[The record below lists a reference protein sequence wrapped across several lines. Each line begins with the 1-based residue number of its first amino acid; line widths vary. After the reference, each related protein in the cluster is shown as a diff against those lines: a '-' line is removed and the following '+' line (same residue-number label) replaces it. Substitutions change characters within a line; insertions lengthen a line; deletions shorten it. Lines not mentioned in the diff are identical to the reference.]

1 MRTYVGDAN
10 TPFSAEALRSA
21 SADFTAYANSAAG
34 KEEIKSLTRD
44 LGRIKNELKPMLTT
58 LHEAIRVYGRKDA
71 EPKKDGVRHS
81 TDLIDVLSLIEKI
94 EKLDSA
100 GKIQGGVVQSD
111 NEKEREVFNKL
122 ERDLGECTQNMASDF
137 IRRMSAEDSSG
148 NSTFDNMEVKEDDSV
163 TDVCIDVIKGH
174 AIELGLSATLEYGFY
189 VGGFKNRLADAFE
202 NGTEMQGRLKKV
214 GPLLAGRNRKLDS
227 NVRLSGQEMAT
238 LSRATSTFLVQSPR
252 PDAEKNWGS
261 NAAKRADMLTAISY
275 NISRA
280 AAAMKLKPGEK
291 LSDVALRHAVLNMG
305 LVDKKL
311 VESIAS
317 LSEANYNSLIA
328 DAGKKDSQISV
339 AVSILRGAEV
349 YLNEIEIEEAQN
361 DEQNDE

>member
-1 MRTYVGDAN
+1 M
-10 TPFSAEALRSA
+10 
-21 SADFTAYANSAAG
+21 
-34 KEEIKSLTRD
+34 TRD

-214 GPLLAGRNRKLDS
+214 GPLLAGRNRKLD
-227 NVRLSGQEMAT
+227 
-238 LSRATSTFLVQSPR
+238 
-252 PDAEKNWGS
+252 
-261 NAAKRADMLTAISY
+261 AKRADMLTAISY